1 MSVVEAAAGKIA
13 REHEAARRGAIVVDR
28 SHEGR
33 IRATGRDRNDLLHR
47 MSTNDL
53 TQMQVGEARP
63 TVLTT
68 AIARIVDLVWVLN
81 YPNDLLMLV
90 GPRQATNVRRWLSKY
105 VFFQDEVVFTDASET
120 SGQLG
125 VYGPKAGDVAEAL
138 LPGAGRLTEN
148 HFLLEGDLTILRARP
163 LAGDGFTVIAPSAQI
178 PELKAKAQ
186 NAGAVQ
192 AGEDTYQVL
201 RVEAG
206 QPYTGNELSEAHI
219 PLEANL
225 WGAVSF
231 TKGCY
236 IGQEIIA
243 RMESRGRLAKTLVG
257 LKLAAEVV
265 PGAEVRCDGVNVG
278 VVSSA
283 VVSPQA
289 GPIALAFVKPA
300 FAETGAQLDIGGVA
314 GEVAAFPI
322 V

>member
-105 VFFQDEVVFTDASET
+105 VFFQDEVVFTDA
-120 SGQLG
+120 
-125 VYGPKAGDVAEAL
+125 AEAL

-206 QPYTGNELSEAHI
+206 QPYTGNELSAAYI